1 MPLTGEDEQEI
12 DQALQVW
19 RQGDVSLDTDLEF
32 LHFAD
37 LSRPHSPASVQVT
50 DALAA
55 DGEAIEA
62 GATAVLGRSAWCGD
76 AQPDL
81 RYRSRLPRPAIRR
94 GCAPGRGGRAL
105 VRSVPI
111 RLSPTP
117 TICMV
122 WRQVAREA
130 DEAGMDV
137 LQRQAFPRSLPE
149 FQRLFPD
156 DTASADLEKARWGD
170 GLSADLDGGGAVPHH
185 RPKRRLALPEVPPR
199 HQADGADGLERTH
212 TPLGV

>member
-62 GATAVLGRSAWCGD
+62 GATAVLDEVRGVVMLSQTCDIVRGCRARPFVEVAPLVEVGEHWFEACLSGCH
-76 AQPDL
+76 
-81 RYRSRLPRPAIRR
+81 PRPLHL
-94 GCAPGRGGRAL
+94 GC
-105 VRSVPI
+105 SQ
-111 RLSPTP
+111 SP
-117 TICMV
+117 
-122 WRQVAREA
+122 E
-130 DEAGMDV
+130 
-137 LQRQAFPRSLPE
+137 
-149 FQRLFPD
+149 
-156 DTASADLEKARWGD
+156 
-170 GLSADLDGGGAVPHH
+170 
-185 RPKRRLALPEVPPR
+185 
-199 HQADGADGLERTH
+199 
-212 TPLGV
+212 